1 MLDNNSILGKETT
14 ITREWLKWIKS
25 WYKGENILNE
35 NEIVKD
41 GNFLNTLIE
50 KYSNNYITYNS
61 ELDTKCKQINDTN
74 EMKEKI
80 ESDIREINK
89 NVDRLNKCLENFNS
103 KECNLSFSPSDMYKK
118 AINKEATSQ
127 GMLIN
132 TINETNKIIYEN
144 LLLLGLISI
153 MLYLLYN
160 KSKISSGIIKS
171 KLNSGTSYMK
181 NKTVSTETLSNYLHR
196 FGKK

>member
-1 MLDNNSILGKETT
+1 
-14 ITREWLKWIKS
+14 
-25 WYKGENILNE
+25 
-35 NEIVKD
+35 
-41 GNFLNTLIE
+41 IE
-50 KYSNNYITYNS
+50 KYRNNYITYNS

-80 ESDIREINK
+80 ESDITEINK

-103 KECNLSFSPSDMYKK
+103 KECNLSFRPSDMYKK

-160 KSKISSGIIKS
+160 KSKISSGIIKT
-171 KLNSGTSYMK
+171 KLNTGTSYMK
-181 NKTVSTETLSNYLHR
+181 KYTVPTETISNYLHR
-196 FGKK
+196 LVKNK